1 MSSDVQTRVDIYLPV
16 RRGIPPLR
24 RYLSDTIERL
34 PFTWAKARTDI
45 AAKHLDTVF
54 GQLWNVLN
62 PLLLG
67 SVYALLISFLSAGP
81 LNVSRLAFVLGG
93 LFAFYYTRGVVIGGA
108 NSVISSGSALMN
120 SSFPRVTLPLASLIS
135 ATLVYLPSLI
145 VYGVFHL
152 LAGFP
157 VGVVTLWV
165 FPIMVIQ
172 ALLSFGLALLFST
185 ATVFFRD
192 IASFLP
198 YILRIWMYLTPV
210 LFRLDDLPFDWARDY
225 AYVNPLAPVFDAW
238 GSVLFDGIAPSAE
251 SLLWSLGWM
260 VVLLVVGIWAFLSK
274 EREFA
279 FRI

>member
-1 MSSDVQTRVDIYLPV
+1 
-16 RRGIPPLR
+16 
-24 RYLSDTIERL
+24 
-34 PFTWAKARTDI
+34 
-45 AAKHLDTVF
+45 
-54 GQLWNVLN
+54 
-62 PLLLG
+62 
-67 SVYALLISFLSAGP
+67 
-81 LNVSRLAFVLGG
+81 
-93 LFAFYYTRGVVIGGA
+93 
-108 NSVISSGSALMN
+108 MN